1 MKVDKKKFI
10 ECVEYIRGIN
20 HCKLSNLDLSE
31 FDFDDL
37 DIKVKNWELT
47 GLNNK
52 QFILYYNLF
61 CIVLSKKY
69 VLYEI
74 KL

>member
-37 DIKVKNWELT
+37 DIKVKIGN
-47 GLNNK
+47 
-52 QFILYYNLF
+52 
-61 CIVLSKKY
+61 
-69 VLYEI
+69 
-74 KL
+74 